1 MLYICVKLVVNI
13 TNKRGTKLG
22 IGLTDKHL
30 YADVTG
36 ILQ

>member
-13 TNKRGTKLG
+13 TNKRGTKFE
-22 IGLTDKHL
+22 IALTDNDL